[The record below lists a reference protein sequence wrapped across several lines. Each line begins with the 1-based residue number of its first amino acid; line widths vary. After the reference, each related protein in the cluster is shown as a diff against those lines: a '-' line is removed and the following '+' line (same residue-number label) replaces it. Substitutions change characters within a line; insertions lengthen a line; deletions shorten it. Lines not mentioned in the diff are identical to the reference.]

1 MTPAVLTLLEDT
13 LKVALKNASTMKEVT
28 QALSAL
34 AAVQREREEER

>member
-13 LKVALKNASTMKEVT
+13 LKTALKNASTMAEVT

-34 AAVQREREEER
+34 AAVQKAKEEEP